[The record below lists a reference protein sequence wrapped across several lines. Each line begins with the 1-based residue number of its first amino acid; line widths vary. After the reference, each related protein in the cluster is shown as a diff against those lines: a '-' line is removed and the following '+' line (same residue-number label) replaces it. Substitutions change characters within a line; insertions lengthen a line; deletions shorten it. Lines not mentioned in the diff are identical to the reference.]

1 MEALKI
7 RGLSKQFGG
16 VDAVNDVSFAV
27 NVGERLAIIGPNGAG
42 KTTLFNLINGQLA
55 PTAGRIHFFGQDVT
69 TLPTHRRAHLGQA
82 RAFQVISLLQELTVL
97 QNALLTINGTKPHRF
112 VMFRPV
118 MKFEDVLQ
126 KAADTL
132 KGLDL
137 WEKQD
142 EPVRNLSY
150 GEQRRLEIG
159 LGLSMDPKLFLLDEP
174 SAGLTKEESAEII
187 GIIKNLKTNITVL
200 IVDHDMD
207 MVFEVAERILVLHYG
222 QLIAD
227 GDPGQI
233 QADQKVR
240 EIYIGVED
248 SVDYAGTA

>member
-1 MEALKI
+1 
-7 RGLSKQFGG
+7 
-16 VDAVNDVSFAV
+16 
-27 NVGERLAIIGPNGAG
+27 
-42 KTTLFNLINGQLA
+42 
-55 PTAGRIHFFGQDVT
+55 
-69 TLPTHRRAHLGQA
+69 
-82 RAFQVISLLQELTVL
+82 
-97 QNALLTINGTKPHRF
+97 
-112 VMFRPV
+112 MFRPV
-118 MKFEDVLQ
+118 KKFENVLQ

-142 EPVRNLSY
+142 EPVINLSY

-187 GIIKNLKTNITVL
+187 DIIKNLRTNITVL

-227 GDPGQI
+227 GDPDQI

-240 EIYIGVED
+240 EIYMGVED
-248 SVDYAGTA
+248 AVDYAETA

>member
-1 MEALKI
+1 M
-7 RGLSKQFGG
+7 
-16 VDAVNDVSFAV
+16 
-27 NVGERLAIIGPNGAG
+27 
-42 KTTLFNLINGQLA
+42 
-55 PTAGRIHFFGQDVT
+55 
-69 TLPTHRRAHLGQA
+69 
-82 RAFQVISLLQELTVL
+82 
-97 QNALLTINGTKPHRF
+97 
-112 VMFRPV
+112 
-118 MKFEDVLQ
+118 
-126 KAADTL
+126 
-132 KGLDL
+132 
-137 WEKQD
+137 
-142 EPVRNLSY
+142 RNLSY

-187 GIIKNLKTNITVL
+187 GIVKNLRTDITVL

-248 SVDYAGTA
+248 SIDYAGTA